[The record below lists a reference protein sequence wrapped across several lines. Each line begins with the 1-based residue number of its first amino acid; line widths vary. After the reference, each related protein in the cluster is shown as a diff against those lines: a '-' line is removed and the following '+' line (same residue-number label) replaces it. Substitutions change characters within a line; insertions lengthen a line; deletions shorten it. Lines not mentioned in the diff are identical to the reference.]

1 MSESP
6 PSSKVR
12 IANHRAMLEA
22 RAIEERMLLLLRQ
35 GLLSK
40 WFSGIGQ
47 EAVSVGATAALRDDD
62 YILPMHRN
70 LGVFVTRGVEYD
82 KLFRQL
88 LGRVGGYTE
97 GRDRSFHF
105 GHLPDRIVGMISHLG
120 AMSPVACGLGV
131 AAQLDGDD
139 RVALT
144 FTGDGATS
152 EGDVHEAMNLA
163 SVWRLPVIFLIEN
176 NQYGLSTP
184 VSQQY
189 ACESLADRAAG
200 YGMPGAQVD
209 GNDVNAVYD
218 AVSRAAARA
227 RAGDGPSLIE
237 CLTFRMRGHEEAS
250 GTAYVPQ
257 SLMDKWADLDP
268 IARSERGLIAD
279 SLTTS
284 DALVDLRDRLFI
296 EMRDRVDRALE
307 APHPR
312 AVSGGET
319 HQVYAPSI
327 SPVQSSEPVQE
338 MRYVDAIR
346 DAIGVQMERDSRT
359 VLMGQDIAEYG
370 GVFKAT
376 EGLLEMYGPGRV
388 RNTPI
393 IESAVI
399 GAGLGLALDG
409 YRPMVEMQF
418 ADFITCGFNQIVN
431 NLAKTHYRWS
441 EPVPVVIRAPHG
453 GGVGAGP
460 FHSQSVEAWFTRV
473 PGLKVIAPAT
483 PEDAKGLLLAAFADP
498 NPIIFLEHKKLYR
511 SLAGPVPEGYY
522 AHPIGRARRAR
533 EGTDLTIITYGIG
546 VHWAMDAATTLAE
559 ERREI
564 EVIDLRTLLPW
575 DREAVFDSVRKTG
588 RALVLHED
596 TLTGGFGGELAASI
610 GTHCFEWL
618 DAPVERLGALD
629 TPVPFAPALE
639 AEFLPKAKLVDAIR
653 SILAY

>member
-1 MSESP
+1 
-6 PSSKVR
+6 
-12 IANHRAMLEA
+12 MLEA